1 MPNACSRQLG
11 GPGGGDKQERCERG
25 WYLIGLKVKS
35 GSWTDGVQVIC
46 AEILDTNVYR
56 GVKVHDAYFGGNGG
70 GGPTERKCAN
80 GERIT
85 SLGAVP
91 ADTGGR
97 YVRQMDLGCVSFD
110 NKYHMVEAGNSSGD
124 SRPTITASNAPRGMR
139 RQASTSGTAPI
150 SMRSV

>member
-1 MPNACSRQLG
+1 MRSTAGIAALLVAFMLGLGAGPANAERVFPTLG
-11 GPGGGDKQERCERG
+11 RPGGGDKQERCERG

-85 SLGAVP
+85 SSAWCQP
-91 ADTGGR
+91 YGR
-97 YVRQMDLGCVSFD
+97 QIRAPDGPRVRIVRQQVPYGGGQETV
-110 NKYHMVEAGNSSGD
+110 
-124 SRPTITASNAPRGMR
+124 
-139 RQASTSGTAPI
+139 RQIPG
-150 SMRSV
+150 RQ